1 MGPDTPTPLPHPYNG
16 PDFLPLPPPL
26 LEEVDR
32 FILGLDAPLMVE
44 VNRANLGSIPFFPLQ
59 RPQSSCK
66 GALSMVCMYFT
77 FLCSWCL
84 F

>member
-1 MGPDTPTPLPHPYNG
+1 MGPDI
-16 PDFLPLPPPL
+16 PPSPPIL

-32 FILGLDAPLMVE
+32 FILGLVAPLFANIVVAVKVETPLMVE

-59 RPQSSCK
+59 RPQSK